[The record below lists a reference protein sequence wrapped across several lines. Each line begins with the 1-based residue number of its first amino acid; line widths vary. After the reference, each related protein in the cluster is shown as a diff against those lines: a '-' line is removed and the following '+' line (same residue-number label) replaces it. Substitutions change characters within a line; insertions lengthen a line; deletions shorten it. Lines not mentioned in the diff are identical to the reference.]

1 MATPTNEVLAAYKT
15 GGLHSYQALFMM
27 PGKVPKTQVFHTE
40 VKVSRSV
47 IKMCLSVAAV
57 AWVVA
62 WVLII
67 SHSTE
72 LGPVVLTG
80 QLILAVVPGIL
91 LFAVAGVLRRRNAAV
106 KLRVE
111 ASNKNASDIQRLAE
125 DTSKTAKRLTRVE
138 RATAN
143 NSNKHIEVAD
153 NLGVEVSHRKDT
165 QARHRSLLDQHSAAL
180 DQLEGHFR
188 TADQHLSGTR
198 SAIDAAMAD
207 LSAETARRQAAQARH
222 RKLLDQH
229 TTSVKKF
236 ERQLAS
242 VEERLNRAEQRHSA
256 VVAGIMK
263 LAAADGVEAAQ
274 YVTPSV
280 GSRVLIDALETDDNF
295 AMLLLVRASESAPE
309 DATLTQLRKI
319 VQRLRRMGYL
329 RESAKAMSWVSAK
342 SGKQLDTN
350 REAVLDSEAAM
361 YEGVMPSPADLP
373 DFRPDRNSA
382 VILHMVGKS
391 LPTTQTGYTLRTH
404 YTVMAQKR
412 LGLEPVVAVQAG
424 GDGVAFEHAQTHIVD
439 DIRYVTLGGQARNS
453 IPWDEWL
460 ELNIREFAEVVCRER
475 PAIIH
480 VHSDFVNAVIAQ
492 IVGERYNIPV
502 VNETRGFWE
511 ESWLSRTAKSE
522 KWDDISVVERVAGLP
537 LAYLGRQEREAE
549 FRSRA
554 TAVVTLAG
562 VMDEHIHSLADK
574 LELPVNDVR
583 VIPNAVE
590 AKSFPIVSRP
600 LKLASDLQIDE
611 EEVVIGY
618 ISSIVEYEGIDTLI
632 KAFALLL
639 AAARKLDQSR
649 DLRPDES
656 EMGGGALDGGATV
669 TPQGLRGTEL
679 SAALADTL
687 EEFERGTGL
696 DFGQSSA
703 HALSDELLAHGANP
717 NIRLLI
723 VGDGG
728 EKANLESLVRDLQL
742 EDRVIFTGR
751 VPHEDVLSYYG
762 LIDIFVVPRKPSEVT
777 DLVTPLKPFE
787 AMSTGRACIFSD
799 VRALREI
806 AEEAGSV
813 PTFEAGD
820 SRSLATQLARLSGD
834 SELREQIASESAE
847 WVRNARSWD
856 VNAIKYFELYQDL
869 GLGRELPEF
878 ARAFK
883 ELTQKGHNP
892 GQLVEILESAEWP
905 SPDGW
910 FVMSPSDQT
919 ADEIISD
926 GWRFEGYD
934 PVRLEI
940 GFDWGAPGSK
950 NRSWGF
956 HLHTWEF
963 MDPALQEFD
972 ETGSSS
978 WLDWLLDTATDWAR
992 FERREA
998 QTDQHEESMT
1008 WYDMALSLRM
1018 PRLARLL
1025 VYAAKSG
1032 RQESVI
1038 ELLPVAI
1045 KHCHEILKTKA
1056 FNIKNNHGFF
1066 AGAACLD
1073 WVRVLPGF
1081 PYGEKL
1087 QESGERRINA
1097 MIERQF
1103 APDGGHLEHSPAY
1116 HFMLLESFSDAMAD
1130 GLFEDTDL
1138 EAILKR
1144 ASYAAGWMIQPD
1156 GNLVQLG
1163 DTDDKVVNSDET
1175 SIVDPHTQFI
1185 VSDGEQGVA
1194 DERELAMLPES
1205 GFAFVRSPQPTKR
1218 GERIDSA
1225 YLAFQAGFHSRAHKH
1240 ADDLSFTWFD
1250 RRQSILVDSGR
1261 FGYRDL
1267 LPKDSPERLKG
1278 FYYGAP
1284 ERQYV
1289 ESTRAHNTLAPMG
1302 EDQERRE
1309 REPYGSA
1316 LRRCMQDGKDF
1327 LLEGVVKHGTFEH
1340 KRVIKLRPHD
1350 SLFVEDQI
1358 LSQSNCE
1365 FVSWFNVDGAATLE
1379 VDGDTLLF
1387 RFPGE
1392 DWTLA
1397 VSGSGTL
1404 VDPVRGGESPLT
1416 GWRSRLEG
1424 LVEPVWNFGFSKIFS
1439 SGTFHTRFHF
1449 IDD

>member
-1 MATPTNEVLAAYKT
+1 M
-15 GGLHSYQALFMM
+15 
-27 PGKVPKTQVFHTE
+27 
-40 VKVSRSV
+40 SRSV
-47 IKMCLSVAAV
+47 IKMSLLVAAV
-57 AWVVA
+57 AWVA
-62 WVLII
+62 GWGLII

-72 LGPVVLTG
+72 LGPAILIG

-91 LFAVAGVLRRRNAAV
+91 LLAVAGVLRRRNAAV

-111 ASNKNASDIQRLAE
+111 ASKNNASDIQRLAE
-125 DTSKTAKRLTRVE
+125 DASKTSELLASVE
-138 RATAN
+138 RAVAKNT
-143 NSNKHIEVAD
+143 KDHIEVAD
-153 NLGVEVSHRKDT
+153 NLRAEVAHRQAA
-165 QARHRSLLDQHSAAL
+165 QARHRSLLDKHSADL
-180 DQLEGHFR
+180 DQFERKFGSV
-188 TADQHLSGTR
+188 DQHLSATR
-198 SAIDAAMAD
+198 SAIDEAIVD
-207 LSAETARRQAAQARH
+207 LSAETARRQSAQARH

-229 TTSVKKF
+229 TTSVKKL

-242 VEERLNRAEQRHSA
+242 VEERLDRAEQGHSA
-256 VVAGIMK
+256 VVAGIVK
-263 LAAADGVEAAQ
+263 LAAADGIEAAQ
-274 YVTPSV
+274 YITPSV
-280 GSRVLIDALETDDNF
+280 QSRVLVDALARNDDF
-295 AMLLLVRASESAPE
+295 ALLLLARASDSIPE
-309 DATLTQLRKI
+309 GATITQLRKI

-329 RESAKAMSWVSAK
+329 RESAKAMSWAAAK
-342 SGKQLDTN
+342 SGKQLDAN
-350 REAVLDSEAAM
+350 REAILDSEAAM
-361 YEGVMPSPADLP
+361 YEGVMPNPADLP
-373 DFRPDRNSA
+373 DFHPDQNSA

-391 LPTTQTGYTLRTH
+391 LPATQTGYTLRTH
-404 YTVMAQKR
+404 YTVMAQQR

-424 GDGVAFEHAQTHIVD
+424 GDGTAFERAQTHNLD
-439 DIRYVTLGGQARNS
+439 GIRYITLGGQARNS

-460 ELNIREFAEVVCRER
+460 KQNIREFAEVVCRER
-475 PAIIH
+475 PAVIH

-492 IVGERYNIPV
+492 TVGEHYNIPV

-511 ESWLSRTAKSE
+511 ESWLSRTAESE
-522 KWDDISVVERVAGLP
+522 KWNDISVVERVAGLP

-574 LELPVNDVR
+574 LAFPVNDVR

-590 AKSFPIVSRP
+590 AKSFPVVSRP
-600 LKLASDLQIDE
+600 LELASDLQIDE

-639 AAARKLDQSR
+639 AAARELERSADE
-649 DLRPDES
+649 RPVEAD
-656 EMGGGALDGGATV
+656 MDGGASDGRASV
-669 TPQGLRGTEL
+669 AIQGPSGKES
-679 SAALADTL
+679 SAALADSL
-687 EEFERGTGL
+687 EQFEQETGL
-696 DFGQSSA
+696 EFGQSSA
-703 HALSDELLAHGANP
+703 HALREELLAHGANP

-728 EKANLESLVRDLQL
+728 EKTNLESLVRDLRL

-787 AMSTGRACIFSD
+787 AMSTGRACIFSN

-806 AEEAGSV
+806 AEESGSV

-820 SRSLATQLARLSGD
+820 SRSLAAQLARLAGD
-834 SELREQIASESAE
+834 PELREQIASESAE
-847 WVRNARSWD
+847 WVRSARSWD
-856 VNAIKYFELYQDL
+856 MNALKYFELYQDL
-869 GLGRELPEF
+869 GLEQELPEF
-878 ARAFK
+878 AKAFK
-883 ELTQKGHNP
+883 RLIQKGHNP
-892 GQLVEILESAEWP
+892 GHLVDALENAEWP

-910 FVMSPSDQT
+910 FVMSPPEQT
-919 ADEIISD
+919 ADEIISA
-926 GWRFEGYD
+926 GWRFENYN
-934 PVRLEI
+934 PVELEP
-940 GFDWGAPGSK
+940 GLDWAAPGSE

-963 MDPALQEFD
+963 MDSALQEFAA
-972 ETGSSS
+972 TGSSS
-978 WLDWLLDTATDWAR
+978 LLDWLLDAASDWAR
-992 FERREA
+992 FEKEEA
-998 QTDQHEESMT
+998 QADQHVGAMT

-1073 WVRVLPGF
+1073 WVRVLPEF
-1081 PYGEKL
+1081 PFAEKL
-1087 QESGERRINA
+1087 KESGERRINA
-1097 MIERQF
+1097 MVERQF
-1103 APDGGHLEHSPAY
+1103 ASDGGHLEHSPAY

-1130 GLFEDTDL
+1130 GLFEDTQL
-1138 EAILKR
+1138 EAILNR

-1156 GNLVQLG
+1156 GKLVQLG
-1163 DTDDKVVNSDET
+1163 DTDDKLVKNEET
-1175 SIVDPHTQFI
+1175 SITDPHTQFI
-1185 VSDGEQGVA
+1185 LSDGERGVA
-1194 DERELAMLPES
+1194 DGRELAMLPES
-1205 GFAFVRSPQPTKR
+1205 GFAFIRSPQPTKP
-1218 GERIDSA
+1218 GERIDSS

-1316 LRRCMQDGKDF
+1316 LRRCMQNGDDF
-1327 LLEGVVKHGTFEH
+1327 LLEGLVKHASFEH
-1340 KRVIKLRPHD
+1340 RRAIKLRPQD
-1350 SLFVEDQI
+1350 SLVVEDQI
-1358 LSQSNCE
+1358 TSESKRE
-1365 FVSWFNVDGAATLE
+1365 FVAWFNIDGSATLE
-1379 VDGDTLLF
+1379 LDGDTLLF
-1387 RFPGE
+1387 RFPGK
-1392 DWTLA
+1392 DWNLA
-1397 VSGSGTL
+1397 VSSSGSL
-1404 VDPVRGGESPLT
+1404 VEPVRGGENPLA
-1416 GWRSRLEG
+1416 GWRSKQEG
-1424 LVEPVWNFGFSKIFS
+1424 TVEPVWNFGFSEEFS
-1439 SGTFHTRFHF
+1439 SGAIHTSFKLV
-1449 IDD
+1449 DG

>member
-1 MATPTNEVLAAYKT
+1 M
-15 GGLHSYQALFMM
+15 
-27 PGKVPKTQVFHTE
+27 
-40 VKVSRSV
+40 SRSV
-47 IKMCLSVAAV
+47 IKMFLLVAAV
-57 AWVVA
+57 AWVA
-62 WVLII
+62 GWGLII

-72 LGPVVLTG
+72 LGPAILIG

-91 LFAVAGVLRRRNAAV
+91 LLAVAGVLRRRNAAV

-111 ASNKNASDIQRLAE
+111 ASKNNASDIQRLAE
-125 DTSKTAKRLTRVE
+125 DTSRTAERLANVE
-138 RATAN
+138 RAVSK
-143 NSNKHIEVAD
+143 NSKDHIKVTDNLRDEVA
-153 NLGVEVSHRKDT
+153 HRQAA
-165 QARHRSLLDQHSAAL
+165 QARHRSLLDKHSADL
-180 DQLEGHFR
+180 DQFERHFVR
-188 TADQHLSGTR
+188 ADQHLTATR
-198 SAIDAAMAD
+198 SAIDEAIVD

-229 TTSVKKF
+229 TSSVKKF

-242 VEERLNRAEQRHSA
+242 VEERLDRADQRHSA

-280 GSRVLIDALETDDNF
+280 RSRVLIDALGADDNF
-295 AMLLLVRASESAPE
+295 ALLLLVRAGDSAPE
-309 DATLTQLRKI
+309 GATLTQLRKI

-329 RESAKAMSWVSAK
+329 RESAKAMSWASAK

-350 REAVLDSEAAM
+350 REAIMVSEAAI

-373 DFRPDRNSA
+373 DFRPDQNSA

-391 LPTTQTGYTLRTH
+391 LPATQTGYTLRTH
-404 YTVMAQKR
+404 YTVMAQQR

-424 GDGVAFEHAQTHIVD
+424 GDGTAFERAQTHNLD
-439 DIRYVTLGGQARNS
+439 GIRYITLGGQARNS

-460 ELNIREFAEVVCRER
+460 EQNIREFAEVVCRER
-475 PAIIH
+475 PAVIH
-480 VHSDFVNAVIAQ
+480 VHSDFVNAAIAQ

-511 ESWLSRTAKSE
+511 ESWLSRTAESE

-549 FRSRA
+549 YRSRA
-554 TAVVTLAG
+554 NAVVTLAG

-574 LELPVNDVR
+574 LELPVKDVR
-583 VIPNAVE
+583 VVPNAVE
-590 AKSFPIVSRP
+590 AKSFPVVSRP
-600 LKLASDLQIDE
+600 QELASHLQIDE

-639 AAARKLDQSR
+639 KAAEKLEQSVDQ
-649 DLRPDES
+649 RPPES
-656 EMGGGALDGGATV
+656 TDSDMLD
-669 TPQGLRGTEL
+669 RGVSSASQAFGDTES
-679 SAALADTL
+679 SAAFVEAL
-687 EEFERGTGL
+687 ENFERETAL
-696 DFGQSSA
+696 NFGQSPLHTIA
-703 HALSDELLAHGANP
+703 DELMLHGP
-717 NIRLLI
+717 TPDMRLLI

-728 EKANLESLVRDLQL
+728 EKSNLETLVRSLHL

-820 SRSLATQLARLSGD
+820 SRSLAIQLARLSGD
-834 SELREQIASESAE
+834 SELRKQIASESAE

-856 VNAIKYFELYQDL
+856 MNALKYFELYQDL
-869 GLGRELPEF
+869 GLEQELPEF
-878 ARAFK
+878 AKAFK
-883 ELTQKGHNP
+883 RLIQKGHNP
-892 GQLVEILESAEWP
+892 GHLVDALENAEWP

-910 FVMSPSDQT
+910 FVMNSSEQT
-919 ADEIISD
+919 ADEIISA
-926 GWRFEGYD
+926 GWRLENYN
-934 PVRLEI
+934 PVELEP
-940 GFDWGAPGSK
+940 GLDWAAPGSE

-963 MDPALQEFD
+963 MDSALQEFAA
-972 ETGSSS
+972 TGSTSL
-978 WLDWLLDTATDWAR
+978 LDWLLDAATDWAR
-992 FERREA
+992 FEKEEA
-998 QTDQHEESMT
+998 QADRHEGSMT

-1073 WVRVLPGF
+1073 WVRVLPEF
-1081 PYGEKL
+1081 PFAEKL
-1087 QESGERRINA
+1087 KESGERRINA
-1097 MIERQF
+1097 MVERQF
-1103 APDGGHLEHSPAY
+1103 ASDGGHLEHSPAY
-1116 HFMLLESFSDAMAD
+1116 HFMLLESFSDATAD
-1130 GLFEDTDL
+1130 GLFEDTQL
-1138 EAILKR
+1138 EAILNR

-1156 GNLVQLG
+1156 GKLVQLG
-1163 DTDDKVVNSDET
+1163 DTDDNLVNSEKA
-1175 SIVDPHTQFI
+1175 SITDPHTQFI
-1185 VSDGEQGVA
+1185 LSDGERGVA
-1194 DERELAMLPES
+1194 DGRELAMLPES
-1205 GFAFVRSPQPTKR
+1205 GFAFIRSPQPTKP

-1289 ESTRAHNTLAPMG
+1289 ESTRAHNTLAPKG

-1316 LRRCMQDGKDF
+1316 LRRCMQNGKGF
-1327 LLEGVVKHGTFEH
+1327 LLEGVVNHGTFEH
-1340 KRVIKLRPHD
+1340 KRVIELRPHA
-1350 SLFVEDQI
+1350 SLVVEDQI
-1358 LSQSNCE
+1358 LSQSKRE

-1387 RFPGE
+1387 KFPGE
-1392 DWTLA
+1392 NWSLA
-1397 VSGSGTL
+1397 VSSSGTL
-1404 VDPVRGGESPLT
+1404 VDPVRGGESPLA
-1416 GWRSRLEG
+1416 GWRSKQEG
-1424 LVEPVWNFGFSKIFS
+1424 TVEPVWNFGFSEEIS
-1439 SGTFHTRFHF
+1439 SGDIHTSFKF
-1449 IDD
+1449 VDG

>member
-1 MATPTNEVLAAYKT
+1 M
-15 GGLHSYQALFMM
+15 
-27 PGKVPKTQVFHTE
+27 
-40 VKVSRSV
+40 SRSV
-47 IKMCLSVAAV
+47 IKMFLLVAAV
-57 AWVVA
+57 AWVA
-62 WVLII
+62 GWGLII
-67 SHSTE
+67 SHSME
-72 LGPVVLTG
+72 LGPAILIG

-91 LFAVAGVLRRRNAAV
+91 FLAVAGVLRRRNAAV

-111 ASNKNASDIQRLAE
+111 ASKNNASDIQRLAE
-125 DTSKTAKRLTRVE
+125 DTSRTAERLANVE
-138 RATAN
+138 RAVSK
-143 NSNKHIEVAD
+143 NSKDHIEVAD
-153 NLGVEVSHRKDT
+153 TLRAEVAHRQAA
-165 QARHRSLLDQHSAAL
+165 QARHRSLLDKHSADL
-180 DQLEGHFR
+180 DQFERHFVM
-188 TADQHLSGTR
+188 ADQHLTATR
-198 SAIDAAMAD
+198 SAIDEAIVD

-229 TTSVKKF
+229 TSSVKKF

-242 VEERLNRAEQRHSA
+242 VEERLDRADQRHSA
-256 VVAGIMK
+256 VVAGVMK

-280 GSRVLIDALETDDNF
+280 RSQVLIDALGANDNF
-295 AMLLLVRASESAPE
+295 ALLLLVRASDSAPE
-309 DATLTQLRKI
+309 GATLTQLRKI

-329 RESAKAMSWVSAK
+329 RESAKAMSWASAK

-350 REAVLDSEAAM
+350 REAIMVSEAAI

-373 DFRPDRNSA
+373 DFRPDQNSA

-391 LPTTQTGYTLRTH
+391 LPATQTGYTLRTH
-404 YTVMAQKR
+404 YTVMAQQR

-424 GDGVAFEHAQTHIVD
+424 GDGTAFERAQTHNLD
-439 DIRYVTLGGQARNS
+439 GIRYITLGGQARNS

-460 ELNIREFAEVVCRER
+460 EQNIREFAEVVCRER
-475 PAIIH
+475 PAVIH
-480 VHSDFVNAVIAQ
+480 VHSDFVNAAIAQ

-511 ESWLSRTAKSE
+511 ESWLSRTAESE

-549 FRSRA
+549 YRSRA
-554 TAVVTLAG
+554 NAVVTLAG

-574 LELPVNDVR
+574 LELPVKDVR
-583 VIPNAVE
+583 VVPNAVE
-590 AKSFPIVSRP
+590 AKSFPVVSRP
-600 LKLASDLQIDE
+600 QELASHLQIDE

-639 AAARKLDQSR
+639 AAAKELEQST
-649 DLRPDES
+649 DERPVEAD
-656 EMGGGALDGGATV
+656 MAGGASGGRASVAT
-669 TPQGLRGTEL
+669 QGPSSMES
-679 SAALADTL
+679 SAALADSL
-687 EEFERGTGL
+687 EQFERETGL
-696 DFGQSSA
+696 EFGQSSA
-703 HALSDELLAHGANP
+703 HALSEELLAHGANP
-717 NIRLLI
+717 NIRLLV

-728 EKANLESLVRDLQL
+728 EKTNLESLVRDLRL

-787 AMSTGRACIFSD
+787 AMSTGRACIFSN

-806 AEEAGSV
+806 AEESGSV

-820 SRSLATQLARLSGD
+820 SRSLAVQLARLAGNP
-834 SELREQIASESAE
+834 ELREQIASESAE
-847 WVRNARSWD
+847 WVRSARSWD
-856 VNAIKYFELYQDL
+856 MNALEYFELYQDL
-869 GLGRELPEF
+869 GLEQELPEF
-878 ARAFK
+878 AKAFK
-883 ELTQKGHNP
+883 RLIQKGHNP
-892 GQLVEILESAEWP
+892 GRLVELLESAEWP

-910 FVMSPSDQT
+910 FAAPALEQSADQ
-919 ADEIISD
+919 IIND
-926 GWRFEGYD
+926 GWKYEGHD
-934 PVRLEI
+934 PLKFQA
-940 GFDWGAPGSK
+940 GLDWGYAASID
-950 NRSWGF
+950 RSWCF
-956 HLHTWEF
+956 NLHTWEF
-963 MDPALQEFD
+963 MDPVLREFD
-972 ETGSSS
+972 KTHSSS
-978 WLDWLLDTATDWAR
+978 LLDWLIDTATDWTR
-992 FERREA
+992 FEKTEA
-998 QTDQHEESMT
+998 QSEQQEKSMT
-1008 WYDMALSLRM
+1008 WYDMALSLRI

-1032 RQESVI
+1032 RRESVI

-1073 WVRVLPGF
+1073 WVRVLPEF
-1081 PYGEKL
+1081 PYAEKL
-1087 QESGERRINA
+1087 QESGERRISA
-1097 MIERQF
+1097 MVERQF
-1103 APDGGHLEHSPAY
+1103 AADGGHLEHSPAY
-1116 HFMLLESFSDAMAD
+1116 HFMLLESFSSAIAD
-1130 GLFEDTDL
+1130 DLFKDTQL
-1138 EAILKR
+1138 EGILNR

-1163 DTDDKVVNSDET
+1163 DTDDKLVKSEET

-1185 VSDGEQGVA
+1185 VSDGQRGVA
-1194 DERELAMLPES
+1194 DGRELAMLPES
-1205 GFAFVRSPQPTKR
+1205 GFAFIRSPQPTKP

-1250 RRQSILVDSGR
+1250 RRQNILVDSGR

-1302 EDQERRE
+1302 EDQERRD

-1316 LRRCMQDGKDF
+1316 LRRCMQNGKDF
-1327 LLEGVVKHGTFEH
+1327 LLEGAVNHGTFEH
-1340 KRVIKLRPHD
+1340 KRVIKLRPHA
-1350 SLFVEDQI
+1350 SLVVEDQI
-1358 LSQSNCE
+1358 LSQSKRE
-1365 FVSWFNVDGAATLE
+1365 FVAWFNIDGAATLE
-1379 VDGDTLLF
+1379 MDGETLLF

-1392 DWTLA
+1392 DWKLA
-1397 VSGSGTL
+1397 VSSSGTL
-1404 VDPVRGGESPLT
+1404 VEPVRGGDRPLA
-1416 GWRSRLEG
+1416 GWRSKQEG
-1424 LVEPVWNFGFSKIFS
+1424 EVEPVWNFGFSEAFS
-1439 SGTFHTRFHF
+1439 SGGIHTSFKF
-1449 IDD
+1449 VNG